1 MSKSPYTMFG
11 KTKQIPVV
19 TYTDG
24 KIDTPPKAVWQKE
37 MWIER
42 EEDMYGIPPKGTVRI
57 VDRKAWMVADR
68 MSREWATEWH
78 RTLKCDEHME
88 GMSDGADDVAA
99 AIRALK

>member
-1 MSKSPYTMFG
+1 MKAPFTIFG

-42 EEDMYGIPPKGTVRI
+42 EEDMYGIPRKGTVRI
-57 VDRKAWMVADR
+57 VERRAWMR
-68 MSREWATEWH
+68 
-78 RTLKCDEHME
+78 DEPY
-88 GMSDGADDVAA
+88 D
-99 AIRALK
+99 IKWR